1 MRRELTIA
9 ELEAERT
16 DLLPARETLS
26 YHGGSTNW
34 ATIVASNSSLAL
46 NAGSLFAVRQQCGCP
61 DDRRQPGLM
70 RNAWPPVHRE
80 ATQASISDTAERG

>member
-16 DLLPARETLS
+16 DLLPARETLFF
-26 YHGGSTNW
+26 HGGNNNW

-46 NAGSLFAVRQQCGCP
+46 NAGSLFASANSAAVQQIAVNQG
-61 DDRRQPGLM
+61 
-70 RNAWPPVHRE
+70 
-80 ATQASISDTAERG
+80 

>member
-26 YHGGSTNW
+26 FGGNNNW

-46 NAGSLFAVRQQCGCP
+46 NAASLFASANSAAVQTIVVNQG
-61 DDRRQPGLM
+61 
-70 RNAWPPVHRE
+70 
-80 ATQASISDTAERG
+80 

>member
-26 YHGGSTNW
+26 YHGGNTNW

-46 NAGSLFAVRQQCGCP
+46 NAGSLFAAANSAAVQ
-61 DDRRQPGLM
+61 
-70 RNAWPPVHRE
+70 
-80 ATQASISDTAERG
+80 TISVNQG

>member
-1 MRRELTIA
+1 MRRELTIT

-26 YHGGSTNW
+26 YGGGNNNW

-46 NAGSLFAVRQQCGCP
+46 NAASLFAVANSAAVQTIAVQQG
-61 DDRRQPGLM
+61 
-70 RNAWPPVHRE
+70 
-80 ATQASISDTAERG
+80 

>member
-26 YHGGSTNW
+26 FGGNNNW

-46 NAGSLFAVRQQCGCP
+46 NAASLFASANSAAVQ
-61 DDRRQPGLM
+61 
-70 RNAWPPVHRE
+70 
-80 ATQASISDTAERG
+80 SITVNQG

>member
-9 ELEAERT
+9 ELEDERT

-26 YHGGSTNW
+26 YGGNNNW

-46 NAGSLFAVRQQCGCP
+46 NAASLYAVANSAAYQ
-61 DDRRQPGLM
+61 
-70 RNAWPPVHRE
+70 
-80 ATQASISDTAERG
+80 TISVNQG

>member
-9 ELEAERT
+9 EIEDERT

-26 YHGGSTNW
+26 YGGNFNW

-46 NAGSLFAVRQQCGCP
+46 NAASLYAVANSAAVQTIAVNQG
-61 DDRRQPGLM
+61 
-70 RNAWPPVHRE
+70 
-80 ATQASISDTAERG
+80 

>member
-26 YHGGSTNW
+26 YHGGNTNW

-46 NAGSLFAVRQQCGCP
+46 NAGSLFASANSAAVQ
-61 DDRRQPGLM
+61 
-70 RNAWPPVHRE
+70 
-80 ATQASISDTAERG
+80 SISVNQG